1 MKLFIATHITPKK
14 LIIVTEIAFLSP
26 LAYAAPHGVPS
37 TTNTST
43 PLTAISLIGE
53 EGGQNFRFST
63 SSYTKMQEFIPDVV
77 FLPVE
82 KVKKGVVQSFD
93 RTKKSIII
101 KAGDKL
107 ISVQNTA
114 STTFYFGGGS
124 VTDEYSVDNNMKIY
138 VFGYANSDNTMISA
152 LKIVIAN
159 KSRFLG
165 F

>member
-1 MKLFIATHITPKK
+1 
-14 LIIVTEIAFLSP
+14 
-26 LAYAAPHGVPS
+26 
-37 TTNTST
+37 
-43 PLTAISLIGE
+43 
-53 EGGQNFRFST
+53 
-63 SSYTKMQEFIPDVV
+63 MQEFIPDVV